1 MTKDLTGGSPLKVI
15 LFFTLPLVLGNLFQ
29 QFYALADTIIV
40 GRFCGVML

>member
-29 QFYALADTIIV
+29 QFYVRWRRSAPPAPSTT
-40 GRFCGVML
+40 